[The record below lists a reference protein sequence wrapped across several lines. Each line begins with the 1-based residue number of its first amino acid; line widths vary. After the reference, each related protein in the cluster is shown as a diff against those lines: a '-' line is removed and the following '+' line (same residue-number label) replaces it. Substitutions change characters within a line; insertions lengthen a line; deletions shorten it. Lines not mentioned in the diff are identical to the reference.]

1 MNKPT
6 LAILVS
12 TVAMNAC
19 ATASGREAITE
30 MRPVPFFS
38 SVVLNGVGTVHVRK
52 GPQEV
57 RLTIDGNLADRF
69 ETTVKNGRLM
79 IGFNCD
85 LRNLWALR
93 GLKKCEVE
101 IAVPDLDGIEV
112 NGAGTIAVD
121 AFDYGKLDLRVTG
134 AATVDLKGTASE
146 LSVNCTGGCKVLA
159 RGLAADA
166 GRVSLTGSSRVE
178 ARVKDSLEASITGA
192 GRLLY
197 WGDPRVSRRISGAGE
212 MRRAGD

>member
-1 MNKPT
+1 MNKSA

-12 TVAMNAC
+12 AVAVNAC
-19 ATASGREAITE
+19 ATTSGSGTVTE
-30 MRPVPFFS
+30 TRVVPSFS

-93 GLKKCEVE
+93 GLKTCEVD
-101 IAVPDLDGIEV
+101 IAVPALDGIEV
-112 NGAGTIAVD
+112 NGAGSIAVD
-121 AFDYGKLDLRVTG
+121 AFDYGNLELRVNG
-134 AATVDLKGTASE
+134 AATVGLKGTASE
-146 LSVNCTGGCKVLA
+146 LSVHCTGGCRILA
-159 RGLAADA
+159 RDLATAA
-166 GRVSLTGSSRVE
+166 GRVSMTGSGRVE

-192 GRLLY
+192 GQLLY
-197 WGDPRVSRRISGAGE
+197 WGDPAVSRRISGAGQ